1 MQMHFDTTDSFVNAL
16 IVANFNLLS
25 RAFHGVTQRFE
36 LIELFTKV
44 RKVIVMY
51 YLAYI

>member
-1 MQMHFDTTDSFVNAL
+1 MQMNFATTDSFVNAL

-25 RAFHGVTQRFE
+25 RAIQGDTQRVE

-44 RKVIVMY
+44 RKVTVVCF
-51 YLAYI
+51 LA